1 MLIDRIPGERTTAA
15 AVRDAVNV
23 VILVDCDQR
32 HEPLARI
39 RQRDRDRPG
48 IEIEHCRQVERV
60 AIRAHLGG
68 PKRQVTKVHE
78 PAHRSRSEADRY
90 CIWDACGR
98 AAAKVVAA
106 QSVSAAVIIEP
117 AMTCSDRSW
126 LQSSLAGR
134 RSAAIIHRC
143 RPFGAR
149 TLPNHSRRS
158 RTHQSSVPAA
168 DHVATCTST
177 GGSTARRSASP

>member
-78 PAHRSRSEADRY
+78 PAHRSRSEAGY
-90 CIWDACGR
+90 CIGTRADVCGKKWSR
-98 AAAKVVAA
+98 
-106 QSVSAAVIIEP
+106 
-117 AMTCSDRSW
+117 
-126 LQSSLAGR
+126 LSLFR
-134 RSAAIIHRC
+134 QR
-143 RPFGAR
+143 
-149 TLPNHSRRS
+149 
-158 RTHQSSVPAA
+158 
-168 DHVATCTST
+168 
-177 GGSTARRSASP
+177 